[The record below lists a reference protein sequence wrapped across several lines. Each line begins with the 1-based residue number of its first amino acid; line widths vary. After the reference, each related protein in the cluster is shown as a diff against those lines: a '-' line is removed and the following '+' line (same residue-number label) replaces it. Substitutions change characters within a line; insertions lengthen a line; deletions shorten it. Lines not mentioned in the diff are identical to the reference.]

1 MAIAS
6 EQQYQAA
13 ISGLQSFQT
22 KITEASTAMSTAAK
36 DCEDNMSGDAHMA
49 KAKSALDKALRTLND
64 AASQAAKLAQKLQ
77 EELGYILEAG
87 SDLGDD

>member
-13 ISGLQSFQT
+13 ISGLKSFQT

-49 KAKSALDKALRTLND
+49 KAKSALDKALTTLND
-64 AASQAAKLAQKLQ
+64 AASQAAELAQKLQ
-77 EELGYILEAG
+77 EELRKILEAG

>member
-36 DCEDNMSGDAHMA
+36 DCEDNMSGDDHMA
-49 KAKSALDKALRTLND
+49 RAKSALDKALTTLNV
-64 AASQAAKLAQKLQ
+64 AASQAAELAQKLQ
-77 EELGYILEAG
+77 DEWEEIQKAG

>member
-49 KAKSALDKALRTLND
+49 KAKSALDKALTTLND